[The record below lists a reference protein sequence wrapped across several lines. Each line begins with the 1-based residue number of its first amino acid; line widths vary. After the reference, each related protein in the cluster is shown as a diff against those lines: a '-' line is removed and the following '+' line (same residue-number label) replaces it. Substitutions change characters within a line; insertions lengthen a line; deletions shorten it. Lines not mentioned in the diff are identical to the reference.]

1 MRAALLIALAVSLA
15 GTPAKKNP
23 EPVKT
28 DPNAVKKDESPKTP
42 PAEAPAMYTTYFYT
56 AAEAVVHGYS
66 PDTHVRIISL
76 GQSEGM
82 GKSKGTIFEGTIGR
96 GETKL
101 VPTGKGV
108 FGFLSDKK
116 ASILVGTPSSCAVV
130 GYFLKDEN
138 GSFRSN
144 RFFTQ
149 LPSATSQGDERMV
162 VWAYEPAHVII
173 RARASEKVL
182 AEKDLQGG
190 DFLEIGPSLIGG
202 LNNQVLDIESTG
214 SKVAAE
220 VYYDEGF
227 IVPSSSGRGA
237 GRLFLTYVGKITNGQ
252 NDLNVISQITNAH
265 VKVTDLKTGKA
276 LFDGVVEKGAV
287 KTLTLSQVYVKVES
301 DATVDVVQAALQ
313 HYVGPYQEHHF
324 ATGLEGSGIEN
335 DFLMTTSEELWLFS
349 YFADTNVTVADRTGK
364 KVFEGKLDA
373 GNVRGLRPG
382 FGVFSVK
389 SSKGISVMG
398 GSSACG
404 ADYSPAAGMFA
415 VDEAMLKV
423 VAEVR
428 EARIEQAKAQG
439 KTLDDAQLNAPMS
452 DAEWKNYGQA
462 ARSAGYSTM
471 TTSEANT
478 RAAAAQAH

>member
-1 MRAALLIALAVSLA
+1 MRAALLIALAVSFGSTPVKKAPDQTKA
-15 GTPAKKNP
+15 GTPTK
-23 EPVKT
+23 V
-28 DPNAVKKDESPKTP
+28 DPSPKV
-42 PAEAPAMYTTYFYT
+42 EAPELYTTYFYT

-82 GKSKGTIFEGTIGR
+82 GRSKGTIFEGTIGR

-101 VPTGKGV
+101 IPTGKGV

-138 GSFRSN
+138 GSFLSD
-144 RFFTQ
+144 RFFAQ
-149 LPSATSQGDERMV
+149 LPSATYQGDERVV
-162 VWAYEPAHVII
+162 VWAYKPAHVTI
-173 RARASEKVL
+173 RARKSEKVL
-182 AEKDLQGG
+182 AEKELEAGG
-190 DFLEIGPSLIGG
+190 HLELGPAVVAG
-202 LNNQVLDIESTG
+202 LNSQVLDIESTG
-214 SKVAAE
+214 NPVSAE

-227 IVPSSSGRGA
+227 IVPSSTGRGA
-237 GRLFLTYVGKITNGQ
+237 GRLFFTYVGKITNGQ

-265 VKVTDLKTGKA
+265 VTVTDLGSGEK
-276 LFDGVVEKGAV
+276 LFDGVVNKGDV
-287 KTLTLSQVYVKVES
+287 KTLTLSQKYVKVES
-301 DATVDVVQAALQ
+301 DATVDVVQAALK

-349 YFADTNVTVADRTGK
+349 YFADTSVKVEDQQGK

-373 GNVRGLRPG
+373 GNVRGLKPG
-382 FGVFSVK
+382 FGVYRVT
-389 SSKGISVMG
+389 SSHGISVMG

-428 EARIEQAKAQG
+428 EARIEQAKTTGTQL
-439 KTLDDAQLNAPMS
+439 TDQQLNAPLS
-452 DAEWKNYGQA
+452 DSEWKAHGEA
-462 ARSAGYSTM
+462 ARKAGYSSM
-471 TTSEANT
+471 TVDEANT